1 MSGIK
6 KIEYMCSYC
15 GRKMT
20 KGENTGRPLP
30 GVCPRKQN
38 GGPHS
43 WRVNRKY

>member
-6 KIEYMCSYC
+6 RIEYMCSYC

-20 KGENTGRPLP
+20 IGENTGRPLP